1 MDINDDALRALW
13 QRQQPPSDLANAMAR
28 KVRRHHRREQLR
40 FALDVSV
47 TIGGIALLAWPV
59 ADGRLSPGQ
68 WLLIPFFSVFLIT
81 SWSIVLRQ
89 RHDQRVAA
97 HQPMSVYV
105 SIRKVQ
111 LRNRLR
117 HLRLARTAS
126 LVLCGYALVS
136 VVTCYLVATADW
148 QQAALRLAAW
158 AIIWALGTWWL
169 VTRQRR
175 ATRQQY
181 RQIARLGVNA

>member
-1 MDINDDALRALW
+1 MDINEDALRALW
-13 QRQQPPSDLANAMAR
+13 QRQQPPSDLADAMAR
-28 KVRRHHRREQLR
+28 KVRRHHRREKLR
-40 FALDVSV
+40 CALDVAV

-81 SWSIVLRQ
+81 SWSILLRQ
-89 RHDQRVAA
+89 RHDQQVAA
-97 HQPMSVYV
+97 HQPVSVYV

-117 HLRLARTAS
+117 HLKLARVAS
-126 LVLCGYALVS
+126 LALCGYALVS

-148 QQAALRLAAW
+148 QQAALWLAVW
-158 AIIWALGTWWL
+158 AVVWALGTWWL
-169 VTRQRR
+169 VKKQWRETH
-175 ATRQQY
+175 QQY
-181 RQIARLGVNA
+181 RQIARLGVND